1 MSAKRFYVGNLFNE
15 VKEDDLQKL
24 FHKFGTIEKVEI
36 KHKSDVDGNV
46 LTTFAFVTL
55 QDISDDKVATCIKQC
70 NNLKWKKQTIK
81 VQVAQESFL
90 SRLQREREEA
100 TKPKNEVPFV
110 KPVEK
115 ASVRPTNNL
124 EQKLRHLANTE
135 LFSKTAKDKNI
146 VTFGSDGSDDEDT
159 NSQPVNNLERSK
171 RKRVYHS
178 SSSEG
183 EEDEDQY
190 HSSKSKKSRDV
201 LSKLESFDGGFWCD
215 EGDQLLPIPKTHTVR
230 YS

>member
-15 VKEDDLQKL
+15 VKEDDLHKL
-24 FHKFGTIEKVEI
+24 FNKFGTIEKVEI

-55 QDISDDKVATCIKQC
+55 QNISDDKVATCIKQC

-100 TKPKNEVPFV
+100 TKPKTEPVA

-115 ASVRPTNNL
+115 LNAPASNL

-146 VTFGSDGSDDEDT
+146 VTFGSDDSDNEDT
-159 NSQPVNNLERSK
+159 KSQPVNNLERSK

-183 EEDEDQY
+183 EEDEDHFQ
-190 HSSKSKKSRDV
+190 SSKSKKTKDV

-215 EGDQLLPIPKTHTVR
+215 EGDEPLPIPKPV
-230 YS
+230 SV